1 MVSISDLVQKTLKAG
16 YLTIEAEEQLRKLL
30 ATQYNMQDL
39 NAFVTL
45 QEAVM
50 TGQVKQE
57 SRERR
62 LKSDTTG
69 RKVIGYS
76 SCRYASIEQRP
87 KQFTA

>member
-30 ATQYNMQDL
+30 ADRYNLEDL

-45 QEAVM
+45 QEAAM

-62 LKSDTTG
+62 LKSSTE
-69 RKVIGYS
+69 RKVICYS

>member
-1 MVSISDLVQKTLKAG
+1 MVSINDLVQKTLKAG

-30 ATQYNMQDL
+30 ATQYNLEDL

-45 QEAVM
+45 QEAAM

-62 LKSDTTG
+62 LKSSTE
-69 RKVIGYS
+69 RKLVCYS
-76 SCRYASIEQRP
+76 SCLYASVEQRSR
-87 KQFTA
+87 QFIA

>member
-1 MVSISDLVQKTLKAG
+1 MASISDLVQKILLAG

-30 ATQYNMQDL
+30 TTQYNDEDL

-76 SCRYASIEQRP
+76 SCRYASIEQRQ
-87 KQFTA
+87 KQFIA